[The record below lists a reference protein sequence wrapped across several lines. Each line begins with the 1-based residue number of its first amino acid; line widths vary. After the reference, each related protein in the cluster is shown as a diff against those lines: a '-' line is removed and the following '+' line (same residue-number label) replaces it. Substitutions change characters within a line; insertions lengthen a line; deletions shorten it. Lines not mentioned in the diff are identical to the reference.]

1 MVTKLKHYNPS
12 AKELVNDWQVLDAKD
27 QVLGRLATQ
36 VAMFL
41 MGKHKPTYVPH
52 MLSGDFVVVINASEI
67 RVTGLKAQQK
77 IYKRYSQYPGTLKEI
92 PYERMQERFPERI
105 IEMAVK
111 GMLPKNKLGRRMLKR
126 LKVYAGPEHPHSAQ
140 VIGSER
146 RESREAEAL
155 AKAETAA
162 AAAAIRKATA
172 EKQAAKK
179 AVAPEAKAP
188 KSKTPKAEVA
198 ADAVATES
206 VETPAKKAPARKAAV
221 KKATT
226 KKRTAQKPAVKK
238 TAARKA
244 TSKKATVK
252 KAAAKKP
259 AVKKPAVKKPTAGK
273 ATAARKPA
281 AKKPAASKT
290 ATRKTTAKKT
300 TTRKSGG
307 SGEK

>member
-1 MVTKLKHYNPS
+1 MVTRLKHYNPS
-12 AKELVNDWQVLDAKD
+12 ARDMVNDWQVLDASG
-27 QVLGRLATQ
+27 QVLGRFATQ

-41 MGKHKPTYVPH
+41 MGKHKPEYVPH
-52 MLSGDFVVVINASEI
+52 MLSGDFVVVINAREI
-67 RVTGLKAQQK
+67 KVTGRKAQQK
-77 IYKRYSQYPGTLKEI
+77 IYRRYSQYPGTLKEI

-162 AAAAIRKATA
+162 AAVAIKKATA

-179 AVAPEAKAP
+179 ALASEARAEAAATVA
-188 KSKTPKAEVA
+188 
-198 ADAVATES
+198 
-206 VETPAKKAPARKAAV
+206 VETPARKAPA
-221 KKATT
+221 
-226 KKRTAQKPAVKK
+226 
-238 TAARKA
+238 
-244 TSKKATVK
+244 K
-252 KAAAKKP
+252 KAAAKKATARKTP
-259 AVKKPAVKKPTAGK
+259 AKKATARKPAAKKP
-273 ATAARKPA
+273 AARKPA
-281 AKKPAASKT
+281 AKKPAVKKATTARKPAARKPAARKT
-290 ATRKTTAKKT
+290 RQTTTRKTTA
-300 TTRKSGG
+300 RKSGD